1 MSDKDNTKWN
11 STWYQNRT

>member
-1 MSDKDNTKWN
+1 MSDKDNARWN